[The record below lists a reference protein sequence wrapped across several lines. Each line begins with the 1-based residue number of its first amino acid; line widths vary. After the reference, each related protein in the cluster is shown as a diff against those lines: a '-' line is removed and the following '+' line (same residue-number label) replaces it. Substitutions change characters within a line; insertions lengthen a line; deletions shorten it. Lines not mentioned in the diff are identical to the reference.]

1 MKTEML
7 IKVRRLFNVDY
18 VPQSTNR
25 HNQRQYIKSI
35 RQLGDK
41 WLIHHNNQINKFTD
55 NEKQFCK

>member
-35 RQLGDK
+35 RQLGNR
-41 WLIHHNNQINKFTD
+41 WLIHQDNQINKFTD